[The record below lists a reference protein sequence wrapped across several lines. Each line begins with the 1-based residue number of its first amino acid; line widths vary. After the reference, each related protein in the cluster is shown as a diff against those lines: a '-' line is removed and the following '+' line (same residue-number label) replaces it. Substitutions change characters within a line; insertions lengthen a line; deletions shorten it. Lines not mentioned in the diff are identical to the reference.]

1 MRYICIDKDKFD
13 VVLSDDNNQLDYAIN
28 IDDVADYFHK
38 YSLHKIVYSD
48 VLYTL
53 VHEKDKKENIEGTLY
68 SLLKPDPWLVAIAYV
83 MWEGL
88 IQGMTWDIIK
98 FFVLNILK
106 KLKLYGL
113 APNLTEDIQESDT
126 NSNYRKSRKEI
137 GFSWIE
143 YSDEG
148 EPLREFF
155 LGLKSVYEKK
165 SVRERKKISKK
176 K

>member
-1 MRYICIDKDKFD
+1 MRYICIDKNKFD
-13 VVLSDDNNQLDYAIN
+13 VALSEDKNLFDYAIN
-28 IDDVADYFHK
+28 IDDVANYFEK

-53 VHEKDKKENIEGTLY
+53 VQEKDKKESVEGRLY
-68 SLLKPDPWLVAIAYV
+68 SLLKPDPWLIAIAYV

-88 IQGMTWDIIK
+88 IQGMTWDVIK
-98 FFVLNILK
+98 FLVLNTLK
-106 KLKLYGL
+106 KLRLFGL
-113 APNLTEDIQESDT
+113 APNLTEEIQELDCD
-126 NSNYRKSRKEI
+126 SNYRKSRKEV
-137 GFSWIE
+137 GFSWTE
-143 YSDEG
+143 YSEGG

-155 LGLKSVYEKK
+155 LGVKSVYEKK